1 LKVKEESTLEQVVT
15 KKVSITIPK
24 GSIVYI
30 GELNPADD
38 VAEITEIVSKT
49 IKGKGNND
57 LNKYKLISV

>member
-1 LKVKEESTLEQVVT
+1 
-15 KKVSITIPK
+15 
-24 GSIVYI
+24 VYI